1 MTSEEKH
8 SSTQELRIDRIEG
21 NLAVVE
27 DAFGHCFPIPVEL
40 LPPGARE
47 NDVLRISIS
56 IDEER
61 TKALLQ
67 QSKNLIQEIKT
78 RKPSL

>member
-1 MTSEEKH
+1 MTSEEKP

-21 NLAVVE
+21 SLAVVE
-27 DAFGHCFPIPVEL
+27 DAFGHCFPIPLEL
-40 LPPGARE
+40 LPPGAKE
-47 NDVLRISIS
+47 NDVLRLTLK

-67 QSKNLIQEIKT
+67 QAKNLIQNLKEE
-78 RKPSL
+78 L